1 MVSKVT
7 VRVPINIAL
16 IKYWGKKNEK
26 LIIPCNDSVS
36 LAIDDLYAETTIH
49 FTSDGQDSVA
59 INGKPVD
66 LTAKSRFHNVFSEY
80 RRTVNQPNIKI
91 HVDSRTNFTVAAGLA
106 SSAAGFAAIAFALG
120 ELGNLTQEQTVRLA
134 RLGSGSACRSVLK
147 GFVHWHAGNKSDSD
161 EESTC
166 DIIPSPEFWKTV
178 RAVVFEQKDSEKD
191 VPSTDGMQKTV
202 ETSTLFAHRV
212 QKVVPQHVLDLKK
225 AVAASDFEAL
235 GKVIIQESNQLHA
248 VCLDT
253 YPPILYLND
262 RSRALINFI
271 CSYNKSQGRLVAAY
285 TFDAGPNCCVF
296 IQEKDVKPFLQA
308 VAEKFDFNHA
318 LVPKAIGKLSSTGTT
333 EKQPLPLKNIFYS
346 HVGGGP
352 LVISKQ

>member
-36 LAIDDLYAETTIH
+36 LAIDDLYAETTVY
-49 FTSDGQDSVA
+49 FTTDGQDSVS
-59 INGKPVD
+59 INGKSTD
-66 LTAKSRFHNVFSEY
+66 LTAKPRFHNVFNEY

-91 HVDSRTNFTVAAGLA
+91 HVESRTNFTVAAGLA

-120 ELGNLTQEQTVRLA
+120 QLGNLSQDQTVRLA

-147 GFVHWHAGNKSDSD
+147 GFVHWHAGTKVDTD

-166 DIIPSPEFWKTV
+166 DVIPSPEFWKTV
-178 RAVVFEQKDSEKD
+178 RAVVFEQKNSEKD
-191 VPSTDGMQKTV
+191 VPSTDGMQKTI
-202 ETSTLFAHRV
+202 ETSSLFGHRV
-212 QKVVPQHVLDLKK
+212 DKVVPQHVEDLKK

-235 GKVIIQESNQLHA
+235 GRVIIQESNQLHA

-253 YPPILYLND
+253 FPPILYLND

-271 CSYNKSQGRLVAAY
+271 CGYNNKIGRLAAAY

-308 VAEKFDFNHA
+308 FADKFEFDHA
-318 LVPKAIGKLSSTGTT
+318 LLPQSIGKLTTSNT
-333 EKQPLPLKNIFYS
+333 EKQDLPLKNIFYS
-346 HVGGGP
+346 QVGGGP
-352 LVISKQ
+352 IVVSKQ